1 VGDVDLT
8 ADPIKTM
15 YPAWVK
21 RGRRIALI
29 NPTKYLGNLLL
40 SGQHIQHLVAYCADE
55 GVELLLVL
63 DSGFRELFEP
73 VFQAPGVHFVYYPRQ
88 LLKARRQ
95 RLKAAGAWLACVRDI
110 RRFQADL
117 AFTIEEDSVSHR
129 LAQLSAARVRVSS
142 TEARYRLGFDKY
154 LQVERANRA
163 AGERS
168 IWFAYREIFS
178 QLALPVPG
186 EKTYPV
192 FSSIAAKVPPI
203 AREQTGRPLFIIH
216 AGASKPY
223 KRWPVASF
231 IELASRVIERGYH
244 VVLIGAGAGD
254 AALNRAV
261 LAGLGESHRQCTDL
275 CDRLDLK
282 SLAELFAAADFIV
295 GNDSGPSHLASALGL
310 PGVVI
315 FGPTIEAIW
324 RPLGPQ
330 TRVIQHRHVCLSDC
344 TRQHCRQAYA
354 CLSTIQTDEVLE
366 SVPEVNAAV
375 ESAAVGSVSGIRSHN
390 VRIKQNG

>member
-1 VGDVDLT
+1 MGDVDLT
-8 ADPIKTM
+8 ADTNKIMNPVWM
-15 YPAWVK
+15 Q

-29 NPTKYLGNLLL
+29 NPTKFLGNLLL
-40 SGQHIQHLVAYCADE
+40 SGQHIQHLVSYCADE
-55 GVELLLVL
+55 GIELLLVL

-73 VFQAPGVHFVYYPRQ
+73 AFQAPGVHFVYYPRQ

-95 RLKAAGAWLACVRDI
+95 RLKAARAWLACVRSI

-129 LAQLSAARVRVSS
+129 LAHLSAARFRVSS
-142 TEARYRLGFDKY
+142 TEARYQFGFHKY

-178 QLALPVPG
+178 KLALPVPRD
-186 EKTYPV
+186 KAYPV
-192 FSSIAAKVPPI
+192 LSSVTAQVPDLKSG
-203 AREQTGRPLFIIH
+203 QCDRPLFIIH
-216 AGASKPY
+216 AGASKHY
-223 KRWPVASF
+223 KIWPVASF
-231 IELASRVIERGYH
+231 IELALRVIERGYH

-261 LAGLGESHRQCTDL
+261 LAGLGESYRQCTDL

-282 SLAELFAAADFIV
+282 SLAELFAAAAFIV

-344 TRQHCRQAYA
+344 TRHHCRQAYA

-375 ESAAVGSVSGIRSHN
+375 ESAAVSSVSGNRSHG
-390 VRIKQNG
+390 VRIK